1 MGSSRLV
8 WAPVVTSKPAA
19 GIHNETPLT
28 SPPSFCV
35 CLIDCFGRV
44 LRLRSLRGKECVGR
58 LSLGFLGAH
67 ESGGQRVL
75 VFCLRDRSVAR
86 PHALSPQWVISFSHF
101 LTEGPRTGNQPALLS
116 RRGRSVAAR
125 AFLLS
130 RSLLRS
136 QWGRRRPGMQVPRA
150 LP

>member
-35 CLIDCFGRV
+35 CLIDCLGRV

-58 LSLGFLGAH
+58 LWVSWVRMKVGANESWFSVYETGVLLGPTPCH
-67 ESGGQRVL
+67 RSGL
-75 VFCLRDRSVAR
+75 Y
-86 PHALSPQWVISFSHF
+86 PF
-101 LTEGPRTGNQPALLS
+101 LT
-116 RRGRSVAAR
+116 
-125 AFLLS
+125 F
-130 RSLLRS
+130 
-136 QWGRRRPGMQVPRA
+136 
-150 LP
+150 